1 MVLRRRRRR
10 PEAASLD
17 IGRNVATMSAT
28 ERTCVLCGDPIEP
41 DQAAMARD
49 DGAVAHSGCVY
60 RDADEAER
68 ERWMPA
74 DATG

>member
-1 MVLRRRRRR
+1 
-10 PEAASLD
+10 
-17 IGRNVATMSAT
+17 MSAT

-41 DQAAMARD
+41 DHAAMARD

-74 DATG
+74 DAAG